1 MSDSHPRVQKLRRRK
16 EQHKQRSRLVRV
28 LVALG
33 GFATV
38 AGGIALLVLPGPGI
52 PLLVVGL
59 GLLALE
65 FDWAEAAFVRT
76 LEKAEQAAHAARG
89 RSRTEKLAVLG
100 AALTLA
106 AAVTAGLAIWG
117 VPELP
122 F

>member
-1 MSDSHPRVQKLRRRK
+1 MSEEHPRVEKLRQRK
-16 EQHKQRSRLVRV
+16 ERHKQRSRLVRI
-28 LVALG
+28 LVAVG
-33 GFATV
+33 GFLTV

-76 LEKAEQAAHAARG
+76 LEKAEQ
-89 RSRTEKLAVLG
+89 G
-100 AALTLA
+100 AALARRTGRKTRVAGTGAVLTLA
-106 AAVTAGLAIWG
+106 AAFAAALAVWG

>member
-1 MSDSHPRVQKLRRRK
+1 MTERHPRVERLRQRK
-16 EQHKQRSRLVRV
+16 ERHKQRSRLVRV
-28 LVALG
+28 LVAVG

-38 AGGIALLVLPGPGI
+38 LGGIALLVLPGPGI

-76 LEKAEQAAHAARG
+76 LEKAEQAARLAGR
-89 RSRTEKLAVLG
+89 RSRKVKIFGIG
-100 AALTLA
+100 AFLALTATIA
-106 AAVTAGLAIWG
+106 AAFAVWGLPG
-117 VPELP
+117 LP

>member
-1 MSDSHPRVQKLRRRK
+1 MSERHPRVEKLRQRK
-16 EQHKQRSRLVRV
+16 ERHKQRPRLVRA
-28 LVALG
+28 LVAVG

-76 LEKAEQAAHAARG
+76 LEKAEQAARLARR
-89 RSRTEKLAVLG
+89 RSRRQKAAG
-100 AALTLA
+100 AGTALTLA
-106 AAVTAGLAIWG
+106 AATAAGLAVWG
-117 VPELP
+117 LPELP

>member
-1 MSDSHPRVQKLRRRK
+1 MSAQHPRVDKLRQQK
-16 EQHKQRSRLVRV
+16 ERHKRRSRVVRV
-28 LVALG
+28 LVAVG

-65 FDWAEAAFVRT
+65 FDWAEAAFIRT
-76 LEKAEQAAHAARG
+76 LEKAEQAARLAGG
-89 RSRTEKLAVLG
+89 RSRPVKIAGVVASLAV
-100 AALTLA
+100 A
-106 AAVTAGLAIWG
+106 AAVAAALAIWG
-117 VPELP
+117 MPRLP

>member
-1 MSDSHPRVQKLRRRK
+1 VSEQHPRVRKLRRRK
-16 EQHKQRSRLVRV
+16 EQHRQRSRLVRV

-38 AGGIALLVLPGPGI
+38 VGGIALLVLPGPGI

-76 LEKAEQAAHAARG
+76 LEKAEQAARLARG
-89 RSRTEKLAVLG
+89 RSRKARAGGIGAV
-100 AALTLA
+100 LTLA
-106 AAVTAGLAIWG
+106 LAIAAGLAIWG
-117 VPELP
+117 LPELP

>member
-1 MSDSHPRVQKLRRRK
+1 MTEKHPRVERLRRRK
-16 EQHKQRSRLVRV
+16 ERHRQRARVVRV

-59 GLLALE
+59 SLLALE

-76 LEKAEQAAHAARG
+76 LEKAEQAARLARR
-89 RSRTEKLAVLG
+89 RSRKTQAVGIG
-100 AALTLA
+100 AVLTLA
-106 AAVTAGLAIWG
+106 GAIAAGLAVWG
-117 VPELP
+117 LPELP

>member
-1 MSDSHPRVQKLRRRK
+1 MSEGHPRVEKLRQRK
-16 EQHKQRSRLVRV
+16 ERHKQRSRVVRL

-76 LEKAEQAAHAARG
+76 LEKAEQAARLAGA
-89 RSRTEKLAVLG
+89 RSRKVKIAGIGATVAVAAGIVAALAVW
-100 AALTLA
+100 
-106 AAVTAGLAIWG
+106 GLPG
-117 VPELP
+117 LP

>member
-1 MSDSHPRVQKLRRRK
+1 MSDRRPRVEKLRQRK
-16 EQHKQRSRLVRV
+16 ERHKQRPRLVRV

-38 AGGIALLVLPGPGI
+38 VGGIALLVLPGPGI

-76 LEKAEQAAHAARG
+76 LEKAEQAARIARR
-89 RSRTEKLAVLG
+89 RSRRQKAAG
-100 AALTLA
+100 AGTALTLA
-106 AAVTAGLAIWG
+106 AAVAAGLALWG
-117 VPELP
+117 LPELP

>member
-1 MSDSHPRVQKLRRRK
+1 MTEQHPRVEKLRQRK
-16 EQHKQRSRLVRV
+16 ERHKQRPRLVRV
-28 LVALG
+28 LVAVG

-76 LEKAEQAAHAARG
+76 LEKAEQAARLAGRRG
-89 RSRTEKLAVLG
+89 RKAKVFGIG
-100 AALTLA
+100 ASLMLA
-106 AAVTAGLAIWG
+106 AAIAAAFAVWGLPG
-117 VPELP
+117 LP

>member
-1 MSDSHPRVQKLRRRK
+1 
-16 EQHKQRSRLVRV
+16 
-28 LVALG
+28 
-33 GFATV
+33 V

-76 LEKAEQAAHAARG
+76 LEKAEQAARLA
-89 RSRTEKLAVLG
+89 RSRSRKVRVAGTGGV
-100 AALTLA
+100 LTLA
-106 AAVTAGLAIWG
+106 AAFAAALAVWG